1 MLVLTRKS
9 DQKIIIGRKKE
20 IVVTV
25 LKVQGDQV
33 SIGIDAPAHEPIYRK
48 ELLEEIEAE
57 NAGGALQDESV
68 DVRSLAQNLKLKAR
82 SRRFGK
88 SASGKEAQRSADEL
102 VSS

>member
-1 MLVLTRKS
+1 M
-9 DQKIIIGRKKE
+9 IGRNKQ

-33 SIGIDAPAHEPIYRK
+33 SIGIDADQETPIYRE
-48 ELLEEIEAE
+48 ELLREIEAE
-57 NAGGALQDESV
+57 NAGGALQNEFV
-68 DVRSLAQNLKLKAR
+68 DVRSLAQNLKLKGR

-88 SASGKEAQRSADEL
+88 NCTKQDAPQDEL